1 MIVSLSSMVTI
12 STMVTVITTIVT
24 IAVVVV
30 PPPTKPVDEVVQSV
44 AHIVPHVRTSG
55 GSSKSACRIYKQ
67 QG

>member
-12 STMVTVITTIVT
+12 STMVTTITIVT